1 MPRYKLTIAYDGTD
15 FHGWQCQEMAVR
27 EGMPLL
33 PSDAVAREDGVMVLR
48 TVQDVV
54 QRAVRETVREM
65 VQVVGA
71 SRTDSGVHA
80 RGQVVSFSCSGDE
93 EDAAE
98 LHVAGEVPLIGVD
111 SVGGLSP
118 SQEVPG
124 TGTPPKQ
131 EPAGTAGPHRQ
142 AALRGVGWPVSRG
155 PERLMRAINSRLPDD
170 VQVLACEVTDADFN
184 PIKGATSKAYS
195 YTLHV
200 APPPPVGE
208 ARRALWSRR
217 YVHQLFSTL
226 DVDRMNQ
233 AAALLVGEHDF
244 AGFAAAGHGRL
255 TTVRTIFACSVTE
268 TPGECDGTRRVR
280 IEVIGSGF
288 LWNMVRIIGG
298 TLVEVG
304 RGRKS
309 LDEVRAALASGDR
322 RLAGPTLP
330 PTGLCLEWI
339 KYGA

>member
-1 MPRYKLTIAYDGTD
+1 
-15 FHGWQCQEMAVR
+15 
-27 EGMPLL
+27 
-33 PSDAVAREDGVMVLR
+33 MVLR

-80 RGQVVSFSCSGDE
+80 KGQVVSFSCSGDE
-93 EDAAE
+93 PPAE
-98 LHVAGEVPLIGVD
+98 AGAIGPGHG
-111 SVGGLSP
+111 SGSE
-118 SQEVPG
+118 EVPG
-124 TGTPPKQ
+124 TGTPPETQAEPHAKQ
-131 EPAGTAGPHRQ
+131 EPAGTAGLPRQ
-142 AALRGVGWPVSRG
+142 ATLRGVGWPVSRG
-155 PERLMRAINSRLPDD
+155 PERLMRAINSRLPED
-170 VQVLACEVTDADFN
+170 VQVLACEVTDANFN

-217 YVHQLFSTL
+217 YVHQLFSAL
-226 DVDRMNQ
+226 DVGRMNE

-255 TTVRTIFACSVTE
+255 TTVRTIFACGVTE
-268 TPGECDGTRRVR
+268 GPGECEGTRRVR

-304 RGRKS
+304 RGRKT

-339 KYGA
+339 KYGG

>member
-1 MPRYKLTIAYDGTD
+1 
-15 FHGWQCQEMAVR
+15 
-27 EGMPLL
+27 
-33 PSDAVAREDGVMVLR
+33 
-48 TVQDVV
+48 VQDVV

-65 VQVVGA
+65 IQVVGA

-80 RGQVVSFSCSGDE
+80 KGQVIAFTCSGD
-93 EDAAE
+93 DAA
-98 LHVAGEVPLIGVD
+98 HGEGEGTMTEQAPAAA
-111 SVGGLSP
+111 SEPPP
-118 SQEVPG
+118 SLN
-124 TGTPPKQ
+124 PP
-131 EPAGTAGPHRQ
+131 
-142 AALRGVGWPVSRG
+142 LRGVGWPISRG
-155 PERLMRAINSRLPDD
+155 TERLRRALNSRLPDD
-170 VQVLACEVTDADFN
+170 VQAISCEVAPPDFN
-184 PIKGATSKAYS
+184 PIRGATSKAYS

-200 APPPPVGE
+200 APPPPLGE

-255 TTVRTIFACSVTE
+255 TTIRTIFACSVTE
-268 TPGECDGTRRVR
+268 TPGECEGTRRVC

-309 LDEVRAALASGDR
+309 LDDVRAALASGDR

>member
-1 MPRYKLTIAYDGTD
+1 VPRYKLTIAYDGTD
-15 FHGWQCQEMAVR
+15 FHGWQCQAMSVR
-27 EGMPLL
+27 EGMPPL
-33 PSDAVAREDGVMVLR
+33 PSDAVARGDGVMVLR

-80 RGQVVSFSCSGDE
+80 KGQVVSFVCSGDE
-93 EDAAE
+93 AIDAAGAAEVGEE
-98 LHVAGEVPLIGVD
+98 LKGV
-111 SVGGLSP
+111 G
-118 SQEVPG
+118 
-124 TGTPPKQ
+124 
-131 EPAGTAGPHRQ
+131 PAGTAGLPR
-142 AALRGVGWPVSRG
+142 AVVPGVAITLRGVGWPLSRG
-155 PERLMRAINSRLPDD
+155 PERLLRALNSRLPDD
-170 VQVLACEVTDADFN
+170 VQAVACEVAAPDFN
-184 PIKGATSKAYS
+184 PIRGATSKAYS

-200 APPPPVGE
+200 AMPPPVGE

-217 YVHQLFSTL
+217 YVHQLFSGL
-226 DVDRMNQ
+226 DVARMNE
-233 AAALLVGEHDF
+233 AAALVVGEHDF

-255 TTVRTIFACSVTE
+255 TTVRTIFACGVSE
-268 TPGECDGTRRVR
+268 GPGECEGTRRVR
-280 IEVIGSGF
+280 IEVVGSGF

-304 RGRKS
+304 RGRKT

-339 KYGA
+339 KYGPQPSSDVRLLM

>member
-65 VQVVGA
+65 IQVVGA

-80 RGQVVSFSCSGDE
+80 KGQVIAFTCSGD
-93 EDAAE
+93 DAA
-98 LHVAGEVPLIGVD
+98 HGEGEGTMTEQAPAAPTEPPQ
-111 SVGGLSP
+111 SP
-118 SQEVPG
+118 QSPK
-124 TGTPPKQ
+124 PPQ
-131 EPAGTAGPHRQ
+131 
-142 AALRGVGWPVSRG
+142 RGVGWPISRG
-155 PERLMRAINSRLPDD
+155 PERLRRALNSRLPDD
-170 VQVLACEVTDADFN
+170 VQAISCEVAPPDFN
-184 PIKGATSKAYS
+184 PIRGATSKAYS

-200 APPPPVGE
+200 APPPPLGE

-255 TTVRTIFACSVTE
+255 TTIRTIFACSVTE
-268 TPGECDGTRRVR
+268 TPGECEGTRRVR
-280 IEVIGSGF
+280 IEVTGSGF

-304 RGRKS
+304 RGRKT